1 VRPAGSRTSQVHGV
15 HRERNVKDR
24 LTLLIAILL
33 LGSVTATSY
42 WYARSL
48 RLPSNINVARPGSPD
63 FETEKMVVTQFDAQG
78 RAQYKL
84 FAEKLVHFGE
94 NDDVELS
101 LPRLVSL
108 RPDRPQ
114 VEVRAQRGRVENLG
128 EKVHLHGDVVLT
140 RTPTDSVPALR
151 ADTAY
156 LLAQPDEDKYS
167 TDQPV
172 VVRRGEQTI
181 SAQRG
186 MTIDNIARTSEFRG
200 DVKIN
205 LPPARSPQ

>member
-1 VRPAGSRTSQVHGV
+1 MRD
-15 HRERNVKDR
+15 K

-48 RLPSNINVARPGSPD
+48 RLPTNINVARPGSPD
-63 FETEKMVVTQFDAQG
+63 FETENMVVTQFDAQG

-84 FAEKLVHFGE
+84 FAEKLVHYGE

-101 LPRLVSL
+101 FPRLVSL

-114 VEVRAQRGRVENLG
+114 VEVRAERGRVENTG
-128 EKVHLHGDVVLT
+128 EKVHLHGDVVVT
-140 RTPTDSVPALR
+140 RMATDAVPALR
-151 ADTAY
+151 VDTIY
-156 LLAQPDEDKYS
+156 LLALPDEDKYS

-181 SAQRG
+181 SAQQG
-186 MTIDNIARTSEFRG
+186 MTIDNIARTTEFRG
-200 DVKIN
+200 DVRIN
-205 LPPARSPQ
+205 LPPAQSPQ

>member
-1 VRPAGSRTSQVHGV
+1 M
-15 HRERNVKDR
+15 KDR

-48 RLPSNINVARPGSPD
+48 RLQSNINVARPGSPD